1 VLRRPLP
8 EAAVAKIAVVSSMT
22 GAAIYYGVPV
32 LDGVRLAVD
41 EANGAGQAPR
51 IEIMVHDDL
60 STDDGARDAAGAAV
74 ESDALVVVGPVQTTS
89 SIAAGLTLAEGGL
102 VSIVPTAHGDAV
114 TSNETTFRA
123 VISTSEMGEALANYL
138 YYVLNGKRAAMTYPN
153 NGYGRPVA
161 KGFRRAAERLGIETS
176 YYAFNRNEEREEAA
190 RRIAAEPDA
199 PAVVLGMIGVDAVPM
214 LTALRRL
221 NVPGPRLGTD
231 AIALESLHTRF
242 ANEPEYQR
250 DPGYFTDSVYAVSPM
265 IIDSANAETLAFA
278 DRFRAR
284 FGRQPGWV
292 ELQAYEGTRLAIAAV
307 RATSRAPAGANL
319 AARRKAIADYLMLL
333 DGPAHALSGPSGP
346 LWFTPDRGRQQTV
359 RMGRFHGTIFE
370 SAPLQLVRVPNPNGD
385 DIASG
390 AVVDVGNGHY
400 ARRQQVVYTC
410 IYLNEIPRIDIA
422 QSRFT
427 ADFYLWVRYASGAG
441 KGAADPA
448 DIDFPDLVRGTS
460 DGKLPAAS
468 GRLDDGTN
476 YQLRRMRG
484 DFKNDF
490 DLHRYPADLQ
500 TLAIRLFNA
509 RAATD
514 RIVYVQDR
522 RSAGN
527 GAVPVPGA
535 AQAGDA
541 KVAASDPPPA
551 DVFGGA
557 VADGAFRNLT
567 QWEPLWAREGRA
579 DLVTASAL
587 GDPRLVGAEQ
597 IRELS
602 GFDLT
607 FQVRRLVFAT
617 LAKTLLPLGLMA
629 LIMLASLYFPNA
641 LVKEKI
647 TVAITG
653 ALSGAVLLAA
663 INAQLGGIG
672 YIIAV
677 EYGFYVFF
685 ILCLL
690 CIVSVLVAEQFRVA
704 KRPVAATLVERSA
717 RALYILAL
725 VATAVAAWYAVQKA

>member
-1 VLRRPLP
+1 
-8 EAAVAKIAVVSSMT
+8 
-22 GAAIYYGVPV
+22 
-32 LDGVRLAVD
+32 
-41 EANGAGQAPR
+41 
-51 IEIMVHDDL
+51 
-60 STDDGARDAAGAAV
+60 
-74 ESDALVVVGPVQTTS
+74 
-89 SIAAGLTLAEGGL
+89 
-102 VSIVPTAHGDAV
+102 
-114 TSNETTFRA
+114 
-123 VISTSEMGEALANYL
+123 
-138 YYVLNGKRAAMTYPN
+138 
-153 NGYGRPVA
+153 
-161 KGFRRAAERLGIETS
+161 
-176 YYAFNRNEEREEAA
+176 
-190 RRIAAEPDA
+190 
-199 PAVVLGMIGVDAVPM
+199 
-214 LTALRRL
+214 
-221 NVPGPRLGTD
+221 
-231 AIALESLHTRF
+231 
-242 ANEPEYQR
+242 
-250 DPGYFTDSVYAVSPM
+250 M
-265 IIDSANAETLAFA
+265 IIDSASADTLAFA

-307 RATSRAPAGANL
+307 RATSRAAAGANL
-319 AARRKAIADYLMLL
+319 AVRRKAIADYLISL
-333 DGPAHALSGPSGP
+333 DGPGHALSGPSGP

-370 SAPLQLVRVPNPNGD
+370 SAPLQLVRVPNPNSD

-400 ARRQQVVYTC
+400 ARRQQVVYTG

-427 ADFYLWVRYASGAG
+427 ADFYLWVRYASGG
-441 KGAADPA
+441 QGAADPA

-468 GRLDDGTN
+468 GQLDDGTS
-476 YQLRRMRG
+476 YQLWRMRG

-535 AQAGDA
+535 AQADDA
-541 KVAASDPPPA
+541 KVTAGDPPPA
-551 DVFGGA
+551 DAFGGA
-557 VADGAFRNLT
+557 VANGAFRNLT

-607 FQVRRLVFAT
+607 FQVRRLVLAT

-685 ILCLL
+685 VLCLL
-690 CIVSVLVAEQFRVA
+690 CIVSVLVAEQFRVV
-704 KRPVAATLVERSA
+704 KRPGAAILVERSA

-725 VATAVAAWYAVQKA
+725 LATAAAAWYAVQKA